1 MSTWIAF
8 FRGINVGGKNS
19 LPMKDLVRELEALD
33 LRDVRTYIQSGN
45 AVFESPKKV
54 PATLGARI
62 ASRIEKRHGFKPQVL
77 ILSAGALEKA
87 IRSNPFPEAASEP
100 KSLHFCFLA
109 SLPRS
114 PDIDALTAA
123 QTRTER
129 FRLIGQVLYLH
140 TPDGIGRSKLAA
152 TVEKALGVTVTA
164 RNWRTV
170 DSLREMLS
178 SQ

>member
-1 MSTWIAF
+1 MPCSAPLDGLPHLLRCLLERWPVSSQVCRVTLLQGCHD
-8 FRGINVGGKNS
+8 RLESGII
-19 LPMKDLVRELEALD
+19 R
-33 LRDVRTYIQSGN
+33 RDAISDGRKLAPCSQPG
-45 AVFESPKKV
+45 
-54 PATLGARI
+54 
-62 ASRIEKRHGFKPQVL
+62 
-77 ILSAGALEKA
+77 

-109 SLPRS
+109 SSPRS